1 MKKTIKE
8 LASEIGVSK
17 TAINKKVTENQRKLW
32 FSKNGNRFVINEE
45 GQKTIK
51 SMFEKETKN
60 LESKTENLNSPT
72 ANPKS
77 QTENQQ
83 VSDLVFDLNAQLLKQ
98 IDSQA
103 LQIEDLKKTKTEQ
116 FKQIDHLHNLLDQQ
130 QQLQLNTQK
139 LLEEK
144 VQLLE
149 TKEEEIQE
157 LKEKKWYQFWRKI

>member
-1 MKKTIKE
+1 MNKTVKE
-8 LASEIGVSK
+8 LADEIGVSK
-17 TAINKKVTENQRKLW
+17 TAIYKKVNENQRKLW
-32 FSKNGNRFVINEE
+32 FSKIGNRFVISEE
-45 GQKTIK
+45 GQKVIK
-51 SMFEKETKN
+51 SKFETKN
-60 LESKTENLNSPT
+60 KKRKLQTDNQELITENLGT
-72 ANPKS
+72 
-77 QTENQQ
+77 QTNNHQ
-83 VSDLVFDLNAQLLKQ
+83 VYDLNEQLLKQ

-149 TKEEEIQE
+149 TKENEIQE
-157 LKEKKWYQFWRKI
+157 LKEKKWYQFWK

>member
-1 MKKTIKE
+1 M
-8 LASEIGVSK
+8 ASEIGVSK

-45 GQKTIK
+45 GQKAIK
-51 SMFEKETKN
+51 SMFEKEN
-60 LESKTENLNSPT
+60 ENLNLPT

-77 QTENQQ
+77 QTENQK

-98 IDSQA
+98 IDSQS

-157 LKEKKWYQFWRKI
+157 LKEKKWYQFWK

>member
-1 MKKTIKE
+1 MNKTVKE
-8 LASEIGVSK
+8 LADEIGVSK
-17 TAINKKVTENQRKLW
+17 TAIYKKVNENQRKLW
-32 FSKNGNRFVINEE
+32 FSKIGNRFVISEE
-45 GQKTIK
+45 GQKVIK
-51 SMFEKETKN
+51 SKFETKN
-60 LESKTENLNSPT
+60 KKRKLQTDNQELITENLRT
-72 ANPKS
+72 
-77 QTENQQ
+77 QTNNHQ
-83 VSDLVFDLNAQLLKQ
+83 VYDLNEQLLKQ

-149 TKEEEIQE
+149 TKENEIQE
-157 LKEKKWYQFWRKI
+157 LKEKKWYQFWK